1 MLQPNITHNQYTP
14 SMTAGNITVTYELIT
29 PNLAR
34 ELLEGNTHNRSV
46 NQKRIRELAELH
58 GTPFWKE
65 TGDPIR
71 ITDDGILVDGQ
82 HRLLA
87 IAQSGVPVHYFI
99 MRGVDLTAQEVIDTG
114 SRRTLASMLQT
125 RQEKNRTTLASA
137 IKVIYHWEH
146 GGRSADGLD
155 SVPINVL
162 LHFYDKNPG
171 IKDIARRTLRV
182 NQAIHGGSAA
192 IALTMWLFDHI
203 DGEDASHFWEKLKS
217 EYDHTEGDPIS
228 TLRKALLRDAGEAS
242 ANRAAVGNRSSLRGQ
257 TWRAAVIIKAWN
269 AYRRGE
275 QVYRLQFSPG
285 GSRPEKFPEPI

>member
-1 MLQPNITHNQYTP
+1 
-14 SMTAGNITVTYELIT
+14 MTAGNITVTYELIT
-29 PNLAR
+29 PDLAR

-46 NQKRIRELAELH
+46 NQKRIKELAELH
-58 GTPFWKE
+58 GTSFWKE

-71 ITDDGILVDGQ
+71 ITDDGVLVDGQ

-87 IAQSGVPVHYFI
+87 IVQSGVPVHYFI

-125 RQEKNRTTLASA
+125 RQEQNRTTLATA

-146 GGRSADGLD
+146 GGRSADGLGV
-155 SVPINVL
+155 VPINVL
-162 LHFYDKNPG
+162 LAFYDSNPG
-171 IKDIARRTLRV
+171 IKAIARRTLGV
-182 NQAIHGGSAA
+182 NQAIRGGAGA
-192 IALTMWLFDHI
+192 VALTMWLFDHI
-203 DGEDASHFWEKLKS
+203 DGEDAAHFWDRLKS

-228 TLRKALLRDAGEAS
+228 TLRKALLRDAEEA
-242 ANRAAVGNRSSLRGQ
+242 AKNRASVRGQ

-275 QVYRLQFSPG
+275 QVHRLQFSPG

>member
-1 MLQPNITHNQYTP
+1 MLQPNITHNHYAP
-14 SMTAGNITVTYELIT
+14 SMKAGNITVTYELVT
-29 PNLAR
+29 PDLAR

-46 NQKRIRELAELH
+46 NQKRVRELAALH
-58 GTPFWKE
+58 GTSFWKE

-71 ITDDGILVDGQ
+71 ITADGILVDGQ

-87 IAQSGVPVHYFI
+87 IVQSGVPVHYFI

-125 RQEKNRTTLASA
+125 RQEQNRTTLATA

-146 GGRSADGLD
+146 GGRSADGLG

-162 LHFYDKNPG
+162 LHFYDSNPG
-171 IKDIARRTLRV
+171 IKAIARRTLAV
-182 NQAIHGGSAA
+182 NQVIRGGAGA
-192 IALTMWLFDHI
+192 VALTMWLFDHI
-203 DGEDASHFWEKLKS
+203 DGEDAAHFWDRVKS
-217 EYDHTEGDPIS
+217 EYGHTEGDPIS
-228 TLRKALLRDAGEAS
+228 TLRKTLLRDAEEAS
-242 ANRAAVGNRSSLRGQ
+242 ANKASAGNRASVRGQ

>member
-1 MLQPNITHNQYTP
+1 MSKAVQHITHHHYTP
-14 SMTAGNITVTYELIT
+14 SMTAGNITVTYELVT
-29 PNLAR
+29 PDLAR

-46 NQKRIRELAELH
+46 NQKRVRELAELH
-58 GTPFWKE
+58 GTRFWKE

-87 IAQSGVPVHYFI
+87 ITQSGVSVHYFI

-125 RQEKNRTTLASA
+125 RQEQNRTTLASA
-137 IKVIYHWEH
+137 IKVIYHWEN

-162 LHFYDKNPG
+162 LHFYDNNPG
-171 IKDIARRTLRV
+171 IKDIARRTLGFTQVIR
-182 NQAIHGGSAA
+182 GGSGAV
-192 IALTMWLFDHI
+192 ALTMWLFDHI
-203 DGEDASHFWEKLKS
+203 DGEDASHFWDRLKS
-217 EYDHTEGDPIS
+217 EYNHSEGDPIS
-228 TLRKALLRDAGEAS
+228 TLRKTLVRDAEEA
-242 ANRAAVGNRSSLRGQ
+242 ATNRASVRGQ

-275 QVYRLQFSPG
+275 KVYRLQFSPG